1 MSQRVA
7 PTSQINSFKALEQV
21 RAFYQKHSV
30 VKGIVKLTVFRFL
43 KILLVIFDEIKCL
56 REKMS
61 IINHHLLSLQS
72 KTETVRLY
80 FPKIEKL
87 NDSHDGITYFF
98 FCKSDGFF
106 TFFFFFWLLIKLEE
120 DLIELSRDRLIK
132 VIFEDGLVC
141 DF

>member
-43 KILLVIFDEIKCL
+43 KILLVILDEIKCL
-56 REKMS
+56 REKIMG

-72 KTETVRLY
+72 KLFGY
-80 FPKIEKL
+80 IFPKL
-87 NDSHDGITYFF
+87 RN
-98 FCKSDGFF
+98 
-106 TFFFFFWLLIKLEE
+106 
-120 DLIELSRDRLIK
+120 
-132 VIFEDGLVC
+132 
-141 DF
+141 